1 MTAADL
7 IRVAAVAL
15 AYIAAGKIG
24 LSLAFVNA
32 SASAVWAPT
41 GIAIATI
48 LLFGR
53 PAAIGVFVA
62 AFIVNVTTA
71 GSAATSLAIAAGNT
85 LEGLIGAWL
94 IRVACGGPAAF
105 ERIQD
110 VFRFALVALAAPLVS
125 ATIGVTSLTLGGYA
139 EPAAYPEIWL
149 TWWLGDV
156 SGALI
161 VAPLI
166 IIWSRRERA
175 SFEHGSWPEFLGL
188 AAIAAVIGALLF
200 LGVHPLSTAHAP
212 IAFVTFPLLAFAAYR
227 YGPLGAS
234 LFVAVFSGIAAWG
247 TLQGYGPFARASQ
260 NESLL
265 FLQSFMA
272 VAALTSLTLA
282 AANLQRRRADAAL
295 RHAEHE
301 RVRERDEF
309 LSIAAHE
316 LRTPITSLQLA
327 AQFALRKVA
336 TGATGSQIAKPL
348 QTIDLQA
355 AKLSRLVSQLL
366 DNVRLDAG
374 RLTIQR
380 ELVDLGDLVQD
391 VAEEVRAMKER
402 ADIRVDATHTT
413 ATVDA
418 LRIEQVVR
426 NLIDNAVKFSP
437 NGGAIEV
444 SVATTD
450 DHVRI
455 AIRDHGVGVAP
466 EDRSALFQRY
476 QHAHGKDRSGGLGL
490 GLFVSR
496 EIVERH
502 GGTIEAE
509 HPTDGGT
516 RMIVTLPRRSTSRDS
531 DAMS

>member
-1 MTAADL
+1 MLTAADL

-15 AYIAAGKIG
+15 AYIAAGKLG

-41 GIAIATI
+41 GIAIAAI

-53 PAAIGVFVA
+53 PAAIGVFLA

-71 GSAATSLAIAAGNT
+71 GSVATSLAIAAGNT
-85 LEGLIGAWL
+85 LEGLVGAWL
-94 IRVACGGPAAF
+94 IREACGGRAAF

-110 VFRFALVALAAPLVS
+110 VFRFAVVALAAPLVS
-125 ATIGVTSLTLGGYA
+125 ATVGVTALALGGFA
-139 EPAAYPEIWL
+139 DWSSYPEIWL

-156 SGALI
+156 SGALV

-166 IIWSRRERA
+166 VIWSARGRLSRDA
-175 SFEHGSWPEFLGL
+175 GSWLEFLGL
-188 AAIAAVIGALLF
+188 SAIAIAVGALLF
-200 LGVHPLSTAHAP
+200 LGVQPLSTVHAP

-227 YGPLGAS
+227 YGPRGAS
-234 LFVAVFSGIAAWG
+234 LFVAVFSVIAAWG
-247 TLQGYGPFARASQ
+247 TLQGYGPFVRATP

-282 AANLQRRRADAAL
+282 AADLQRRRADAAL
-295 RHAEHE
+295 RHAEQE

-327 AQFALRKVA
+327 AQFALRRVS
-336 TGATGSQIAKPL
+336 TGATGSQIARPL
-348 QTIDLQA
+348 QTIDLQS

-374 RLTIQR
+374 RLTIKR
-380 ELVDLGDLVQD
+380 ELVDLGDLVQG
-391 VAEEVRAMKER
+391 VAEEVRAMNER
-402 ADIRVDATHTT
+402 ADIHVDATHVT
-413 ATVDA
+413 AAVDP

-437 NGGAIEV
+437 NGGRIEV
-444 SVATTD
+444 SLVAAD
-450 DHVRI
+450 DRVRI
-455 AIRDHGVGVAP
+455 AVRDHGVGVAP
-466 EDRSALFQRY
+466 EDRSTLFQRY

-509 HPTDGGT
+509 HPSDGGT
-516 RMIVTLPRRSTSRDS
+516 RMVVALPQRAAQPTPTQ
-531 DAMS
+531 

>member
-1 MTAADL
+1 MTASGL
-7 IRVAAVAL
+7 IRVAAVAV
-15 AYIAAGKIG
+15 AYIVAGKIG

-41 GIAIATI
+41 GIAIAAI
-48 LLFGR
+48 LLLGR
-53 PAAIGVFVA
+53 PAAIGVFIA

-71 GSAATSLAIAAGNT
+71 GSAVTSLAIAAGNT
-85 LEGLIGAWL
+85 LEGLVGAWL
-94 IRVACGGPAAF
+94 IREVCGGSAAF

-110 VFRFALVALAAPLVS
+110 VFRFAVVALAAPLVS
-125 ATIGVTSLTLGGYA
+125 ATIGVTALALGGYA
-139 EPAAYPEIWL
+139 EWSAYPEIWL

-166 IIWSRRERA
+166 IIWARREPSSPER
-175 SFEHGSWPEFLGL
+175 GSWPEFIGL
-188 AAIAAVIGALLF
+188 AAIAFAIGALLF
-200 LGVHPLSTAHAP
+200 LGVQPLSTTHAP

-227 YGPLGAS
+227 YGPRGAS
-234 LFVAVFSGIAAWG
+234 VFVAVFSGVAAWG
-247 TLQGYGPFARASQ
+247 TLQGYGPFVRPTQ

-282 AANLQRRRADAAL
+282 AADLQRRRADAAL
-295 RHAEHE
+295 RSAEQE
-301 RVRERDEF
+301 KVRERDEF

-327 AQFALRKVA
+327 AQFALRRVA
-336 TGATGSQIAKPL
+336 TGATGSQIAKPI
-348 QTIDLQA
+348 QTIDLQS

-374 RLTIQR
+374 RLTIQH
-380 ELVDLGDLVQD
+380 ELVDLGELVQN
-391 VAEEVRAMKER
+391 VAEEVRAMNER
-402 ADIRVDATHTT
+402 ADVRVEASHTK

-437 NGGAIEV
+437 NGGPIEV
-444 SVATTD
+444 TVVAAD
-450 DHVRI
+450 DRVRI
-455 AIRDHGVGVAP
+455 SVRDHGVGVPP
-466 EDRSALFQRY
+466 EDRPRLFQRY
-476 QHAHGKDRSGGLGL
+476 QHAHGEDRSGGLGL

-509 HPTDGGT
+509 HPSDGGT
-516 RMIVTLPRRSTSRDS
+516 RMIVTLPRLTTSRDA
-531 DAMS
+531 DA

>member
-7 IRVAAVAL
+7 IRVAAVAV
-15 AYIAAGKIG
+15 AYIAAGKLG

-41 GIAIATI
+41 GIAIAAI
-48 LLFGR
+48 LLLGR
-53 PAAIGVFVA
+53 PAAIGVFIA

-71 GSAATSLAIAAGNT
+71 GSAATSFVIAVGNT

-94 IRVACGGPAAF
+94 IREACGGLAAF

-110 VFRFALVALAAPLVS
+110 VFRFAVVAVAAPLVS
-125 ATIGVTSLTLGGYA
+125 ATIGVTALALGGFA
-139 EPAAYPEIWL
+139 DWSSYPEIWL

-166 IIWSRRERA
+166 IIWSRWER
-175 SFEHGSWPEFLGL
+175 SFEPGGLLEFLGL
-188 AAIAAVIGALLF
+188 SVIAIAIGALLF
-200 LGVHPLSTAHAP
+200 LGLQPLSTAHAP

-227 YGPLGAS
+227 YGPRGAS
-234 LFVAVFSGIAAWG
+234 LFVAVFSVIAAWG
-247 TLQGYGPFARASQ
+247 TLQGYGPFVRSTQ

-282 AANLQRRRADAAL
+282 AADLQRRRADVAL
-295 RHAEHE
+295 RHVEQE

-327 AQFALRKVA
+327 AQFALRRVA

-374 RLTIQR
+374 RLTIKR
-380 ELVDLGDLVQD
+380 ELVDLGDLVQG
-391 VAEEVRAMKER
+391 VAEEVRTMNER
-402 ADIRVDATHTT
+402 ADVRVDATHAT

-437 NGGAIEV
+437 NGGPIEV
-444 SVATTD
+444 SVTAAD
-450 DHVRI
+450 EHVRI
-455 AIRDHGVGVAP
+455 SVRDRGVGIAP
-466 EDRSALFQRY
+466 EDRATLFQRY

-509 HPTDGGT
+509 HPADGGT
-516 RMIVTLPRRSTSRDS
+516 RMIVTLPQRSTPRSS